1 MSGESE
7 KEISPLLK
15 TQNSKLDIRIVLVV
29 EYDGTNY
36 CGFQFQVNAPTIQDE
51 IEKALLKLTGERTR
65 VVGTSRTDAGVHAK
79 GQVVS
84 FKTNSIL
91 KSDNF
96 IRGLNYYLPQDIA
109 VKAAYKVNN
118 RFNVQREAI
127 SREYQYYILNSRTRS
142 PIKQGWTYL
151 VNQSLDIETMDQASQ
166 LLIGEHDFASF
177 VTEISQS
184 NIKST
189 VRIVY
194 KVGVEKRR
202 ELVVYSVIANSF
214 LPHQVRNTVGTLIR
228 VGLGKISI
236 KDFQTIIEEKKPGL
250 AGLTVPAKGL
260 FLMQVN
266 YPRPLGDY
274 DEDL

>member
-1 MSGESE
+1 MSGEPE
-7 KEISPLLK
+7 KDVSPLLK
-15 TQNSKLDIRIVLVV
+15 TQNSKLDIKVILVV

-65 VVGTSRTDAGVHAK
+65 VVGTSRTDTGVHAK

-84 FKTNSIL
+84 FSTRSIL
-91 KSDNF
+91 KGDNF
-96 IRGLNYYLPQDIA
+96 VRGLNYYLPQDIA
-109 VKAAYKVNN
+109 VKAVYKVNN

-127 SREYQYYILNSRTRS
+127 SREYRYYILNSRTRS

-151 VNQSLDIETMDQASQ
+151 VNQSLDIETMKQASQ
-166 LLIGEHDFASF
+166 LLVGEHDFASF

-189 VRIVY
+189 VRIVF

-202 ELVVYSVIANSF
+202 ELVVFSVIANSF

-228 VGLGKISI
+228 VGLGKISL
-236 KDFQTIIEEKKPGL
+236 KDFRTIMEEKKPGL